1 MGKRMSKAARMHP
14 LPDGRMVEDKTGE
27 IHDFRENAND
37 RILVVIQQR
46 RKHKERFV
54 MMWDDSLR
62 AIGMDKDL
70 RGRPMAVLIYIMG
83 SLDFENYVAITQA
96 DLSRA
101 LDIAPPNVSTAFK
114 LLVQKGILQEGPP
127 TGRTHSYRLNSHY
140 GWKGTPISL
149 DKRRRE
155 EDKPSQ
161 IDFEGNLHTHPI
173 PVN

>member
-1 MGKRMSKAARMHP
+1 
-14 LPDGRMVEDKTGE
+14 
-27 IHDFRENAND
+27 
-37 RILVVIQQR
+37 
-46 RKHKERFV
+46 
-54 MMWDDSLR
+54 
-62 AIGMDKDL
+62 
-70 RGRPMAVLIYIMG
+70 
-83 SLDFENYVAITQA
+83 
-96 DLSRA
+96 
-101 LDIAPPNVSTAFK
+101 
-114 LLVQKGILQEGPP
+114 LVQKGILQEGPP